1 MTVGVFRIAC
11 FLIVIILERQQIATE
26 EVKLPLQINA
36 SPSTPLTTQPS
47 VSPHNTSTY
56 SNWYT
61 SYVLF
66 LIIYF

>member
-1 MTVGVFRIAC
+1 MTVRMFKIAC
-11 FLIVIILERQQIATE
+11 FLIAIILKVQQIATE

-47 VSPHNTSTY
+47 VSPHKTSTY

-61 SYVLF
+61 SS
-66 LIIYF
+66 